1 MQGSGPTLADLLQSL
16 PDHSYTEGESIFA
29 DLAMTLVSRHCSIR
43 CDCKFISVQHVAFR
57 PIKLTEVDISIGF
70 FVLTY
75 FCKRIIS
82 MCFRQ
87 EV

>member
-29 DLAMTLVSRHCSIR
+29 DLAMTLVSQHCSIR
-43 CDCKFISVQHVAFR
+43 CDRKFISAQHVALR
-57 PIKLTEVDISIGF
+57 PIRLTEVDASIGF
-70 FVLTY
+70 FVFKY
-75 FCKRIIS
+75 SCKRITS